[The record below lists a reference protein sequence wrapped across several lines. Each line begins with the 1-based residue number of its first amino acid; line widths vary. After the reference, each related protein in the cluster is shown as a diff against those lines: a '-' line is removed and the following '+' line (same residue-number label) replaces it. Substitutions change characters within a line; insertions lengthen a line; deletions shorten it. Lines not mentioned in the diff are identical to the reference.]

1 MCFVNPIALA
11 HETLNLSQGVMVN
24 LFRNASK
31 SFYFYPILL
40 YSFIWHIIVTLWSC
54 INTALNL
61 RGGNLCGG
69 WGISATE
76 VLYWWKWMEE
86 YLLRAKLE
94 HNFVFK
100 DIDDFTRLINMN
112 SDSYEAYFAG
122 VRFISP

>member
-1 MCFVNPIALA
+1 
-11 HETLNLSQGVMVN
+11 
-24 LFRNASK
+24 
-31 SFYFYPILL
+31 
-40 YSFIWHIIVTLWSC
+40 
-54 INTALNL
+54 
-61 RGGNLCGG
+61 
-69 WGISATE
+69 
-76 VLYWWKWMEE
+76 MEE